1 MKQYKV
7 CLTIAGSDP
16 SGGAGIQADIK
27 TMTLLGCY
35 AQAVPTCLTVQ
46 NTLGVQRS
54 IPIDAELV
62 FDQAAVTME
71 DCMPQCVK
79 IGIVPNLAIAH
90 AITELLRKFKPKFCI
105 FDPVLISSSG
115 LSFVD
120 NETCE
125 FMFEELMPL
134 CQLITPNLPEA
145 HHLAQMGDAT
155 ADELAQYLYNK
166 LKGTPVMVKGGH
178 LPGSPTDYL
187 FDGAL
192 HKFQSERLNSHNTH
206 GTGCVLSS
214 AIASYKA
221 QGMELKDAIAQAKQ
235 FLFNAIKQGANYK
248 HGNGCGP
255 LYLVP

>member
-1 MKQYKV
+1 MKKIINGKRYDTSTATLIDYYMINDIGFDKV
-7 CLTIAGSDP
+7 DKSDVEAFRKYIFEKRLLEQRLENLYRKKTGEFFLYTLNVPMSRLAERKLYGIADYEN
-16 SGGAGIQADIK
+16 I
-27 TMTLLGCY
+27 
-35 AQAVPTCLTVQ
+35 VPLTVDEAKEW
-46 NTLGVQRS
+46 LEECS
-54 IPIDAELV
+54 DAETYESV
-62 FDQAAVTME
+62 FEIE
-71 DCMPQCVK
+71 DE
-79 IGIVPNLAIAH
+79 GNIA
-90 AITELLRKFKPKFCI
+90 CS
-105 FDPVLISSSG
+105 VLI
-115 LSFVD
+115 
-120 NETCE
+120 
-125 FMFEELMPL
+125 
-134 CQLITPNLPEA
+134 PEN
-145 HHLAQMGDAT
+145 
-155 ADELAQYLYNK
+155 LYNK

-221 QGMELKDAIAQAKQ
+221 QGLELKDAIAQAKQ